1 MKQVMNYHKDNGLL
15 NMIRRT
21 DPMIPRRCS
30 TRCAPSATS
39 ATAAR
44 MPLTSGCA
52 RPTACR
58 PGSSSKLCSTVP
70 MSSAPPVSAL
80 VPLARATS
88 ASPPSAVTRRQKKLY
103 NVSRLGASNSRPS
116 LLLYREHS
124 SKIECSFF

>member
-1 MKQVMNYHKDNGLL
+1 MNYHKDNGLL

-52 RPTACR
+52 RPMACR
-58 PGSSSKLCSTVP
+58 PGNSSRPCSTVP
-70 MSSAPPVSAL
+70 TSSALPVSAS
-80 VPLARATS
+80 VPPARAMS
-88 ASPPSAVTRRQKKLY
+88 ASPPSAVTRRQKKHY
-103 NVSRLGASNSRPS
+103 NVSRLGANNSKPFFAVRP
-116 LLLYREHS
+116 
-124 SKIECSFF
+124 